1 MIAKIEQKLHMSGY
15 VEIVD
20 SSDNSNIKL
29 FSEEGSASQ
38 QLSITFDWIIQRP
51 RNFTLPRLY
60 GLIQKRLTMIVT
72 LTHLYCC
79 FFLLVK
85 AVWTD
90 IEQNDNDC

>member
-1 MIAKIEQKLHMSGY
+1 MIAKIERKLHMSGY

-20 SSDNSNIKL
+20 SSDSSNIKL
-29 FSEEGSASQ
+29 FSKRGLHLNSC
-38 QLSITFDWIIQRP
+38 LVTFDWIIQRLW
-51 RNFTLPRLY
+51 NFTLPRLY

-79 FFLLVK
+79 FFRLVK

>member
-1 MIAKIEQKLHMSGY
+1 MIAKIRAEAAHEWLCGNGRQFRQQQHKTFL
-15 VEIVD
+15 
-20 SSDNSNIKL
+20 
-29 FSEEGSASQ
+29 EEGSASQ
-38 QLSITFDWIIQRP
+38 QLSVTFDWIIQRL

-72 LTHLYCC
+72 LTHLYCG
-79 FFLLVK
+79 FFRLVQ